1 MSYGTSSALSPNSAS
16 LSRTYSATFFPCG
29 VPATCG
35 SSVRARSQARSC
47 SGVGVVSSSVSALR
61 SASRLPAKKPSRGR
75 GASPPAGSPAPAG
88 ETPAA
93 RKSVVK
99 RSAPRAVKPRISA
112 DRVMPFLRMSFCGAP
127 SGREGSTKSG
137 AVLGVPE
144 EPAPRRPV
152 VLFPALGHALDVV
165 VGDVHVNQVDLAV
178 PPVAGERQDE
188 DRVGVLLRP
197 VVRAPGL
204 DDQTL
209 RDDRDDPAGQPAVE
223 GAELAAGPRRDLR
236 RLAGH
241 GGVARGVEVRVEQL
255 FGRRGESHGLLDRLR
270 HEPSAKPENDG
281 VETRLSAS
289 GPDG

>member
-35 SSVRARSQARSC
+35 SSVRARSQARSF
-47 SGVGVVSSSVSALR
+47 SGVGVVSISVSALR

-88 ETPAA
+88 DTPAA
-93 RKSVVK
+93 RMSVVK

-127 SGREGSTKSG
+127 SAREGSTKTR
-137 AVLGVPE
+137 AVLGLPE
-144 EPAPRRPV
+144 ELAPRRPV
-152 VLFPALGHALDVV
+152 VLFPALGHALEVV
-165 VGDVHVNQVDLAV
+165 VGDAV

-236 RLAGH
+236 RLAGD

-255 FGRRGESHGLLDRLR
+255 FGRRGESHGLLDRFR
-270 HEPSAKPENDG
+270 HERSAKSENDG

-289 GPDG
+289 GADG